1 MLTVPEINEIQGLL
15 KYLEQNLH
23 HLKPDDITLI
33 DSNGEQAAVVA
44 YDGDGGSYV
53 LKEAP
58 VG

>member
-33 DSNGEQAAVVA
+33 DSNGEQAAVVG

-53 LKEAP
+53 IKEVP